1 MEKKNRYIKLAGNR
15 ISLDE
20 VEKIFFNFGYKVVC
34 CQNIK
39 DKMSIFV
46 NEKNIEKKIIDYI
59 SDYTSLH
66 KNLFKVFYLEKFPLN
81 KNNKINYNSK
91 LFKLLD
97 R

>member
-1 MEKKNRYIKLAGNR
+1 MPSIILELLPKRLFDLA
-15 ISLDE
+15 ICVEVLEHLSL
-20 VEKIFFNFGYKVVC
+20 
-34 CQNIK
+34 
-39 DKMSIFV
+39 SAA
-46 NEKNIEKKIIDYI
+46 KKIIDYI

-66 KNLFKVFYLEKFPLN
+66 KNLLKVFYLEKFPLN